1 MKPSIAAAFNRGGAE
16 CSKPCWATRKPHRR
30 GLCQWFRDPTANR
43 ASPDKINALVCFDAD
58 FTPLK
63 SWGLALLDGGIIV
76 EEVATVLPKSC
87 TCCFVAAGR
96 GATFMAFA
104 GTDPVVLANWIT
116 DFDAH
121 LDDSGAARGYE
132 TAAATVWPKLKSLL
146 AKLPAAGGK
155 IVITGHS
162 LGGALAALTAH
173 AAETDGGGVQA
184 VYTFGM
190 PRPGN
195 PEFAAAYNT
204 LLGRRTYRLVHG
216 EDIVPTVA
224 PSSLGFRH
232 LGRFLHCERGGKFDA
247 AQLAS
252 DTSSDEPEF
261 VSGVSKEL
269 TTILHGPL
277 SGLLSPLARLKLAA
291 ALAIGVGPPG
301 MRTDPGGILIE
312 LLPPR
317 LRDHMP
323 DRYIGGVS

>member
-1 MKPSIAAAFNRGGAE
+1 VSFLTKLPRERYSESAFDSFVGGAE
-16 CSKPCWATRKPHRR
+16 FNLGDAKAQAWM
-30 GLCQWFRDPTANR
+30 CQLAYETDQ
-43 ASPDKINALVCFDAD
+43 PDKIEDV
-58 FTPLK
+58 LK
-63 SWGLALLDGGIIV
+63 SWGLSLLDDGIVV

-96 GATFMAFA
+96 GATFIAFA

-121 LDDSGAARGYE
+121 IDDSGAARGYE
-132 TAAATVWPKLKSLL
+132 TAAAAVWPRLKSLL

-173 AAETDGGGVQA
+173 TAATDGGGSVQA

-190 PRPGN
+190 PRPGD
-195 PEFAAAYNT
+195 PAFAAAYNT

-216 EDIVPTVA
+216 EDVVPTVA
-224 PSSLGFRH
+224 PSSFGFQH

-247 AQLAS
+247 AQLAP
-252 DTSSDEPEF
+252 DTSSDDPEF
-261 VSGVSKEL
+261 VSGVSKDL
-269 TTILHGPL
+269 IKILHGPL
-277 SGLLSPLARLKLAA
+277 SALLSPFDRLKLAA
-291 ALAIGVGPPG
+291 ALALGIGPSD